1 MPQSHI
7 STGSKAASK
16 ASNMSRRTVSKNS
29 YVDEALFGNATDK
42 AKASAPRSTTGGA
55 VVIDKNQLRS
65 IREAAQVGKQKDALM
80 ITQNEMDRMRNATLV
95 KSKDERQNEKK
106 LFEEQKDQQM
116 AAAKA
121 RKKKMLEMDRE
132 RQKKV
137 TPTDYQKDQG
147 HKNETLL
154 TKAKDQLDE
163 EHDDV
168 KEMNNMCLYSKVVTI
183 RDRQLTESKRLEAEY
198 LEEQKRMDIMMEIE
212 RLKTLKMQEEREA
225 ARK

>member
-1 MPQSHI
+1 
-7 STGSKAASK
+7 
-16 ASNMSRRTVSKNS
+16 
-29 YVDEALFGNATDK
+29 
-42 AKASAPRSTTGGA
+42 
-55 VVIDKNQLRS
+55 
-65 IREAAQVGKQKDALM
+65 M
-80 ITQNEMDRMRNATLV
+80 ITQTEMDRMRNTAV
-95 KSKDERQNEKK
+95 IKSKDEKQNEKK

-121 RKKKMLEMDRE
+121 RKKKMLELDRE

-137 TPTDYQKDQG
+137 QPTDYQKTQG

-198 LEEQKRMDIMMEIE
+198 LEEQRRMDIMMEIE
-212 RLKTLKMQEEREA
+212 RLKTLRM
-225 ARK
+225 